1 MPEILSLL
9 AAGEVGAF
17 LGDMFS
23 SLWGYFLVVVGFS
36 LVIFVHE
43 LGHFVAAKLCDVRVD
58 KFAIGFGKSLFSYRK
73 GIGWRRGSTYDEY
86 RARLVGYVLR
96 ERKADSQVDAPSMEK
111 TEPTEEELGRAAD
124 ALKLG
129 ETEYCLNWLPLGGY
143 VRMLGQEDFA
153 IDKSGELVVKENPR
167 SFPHKSIGRRMTIV
181 AAGVA
186 MNLVFAAVVFMIV
199 FMAGFQTVPAEVG
212 WLLPGTPAEQAGLHM
227 GDRIL
232 AINGERIADYQDLKL
247 LVTLAN
253 PDVPLELTVERTD
266 PSTGRAEEKTFAL
279 QPEKLE
285 GQSTLMIGV
294 GQPMTNTVGYVLAD
308 PNQSVEAQLLPGD
321 EVLTVNGDKVANF
334 YDLAFRLRQAE
345 GAYCELQVRR
355 PGAEAGEQSKEMK
368 TARRARLAFYATGS
382 TARES
387 GHLLGFVPRRA
398 VLDVVPG
405 GRADQAGLRAND
417 VIVRWG
423 NQVSPTLAE
432 ILESVAA
439 SADRNIPVIVSRRRQ
454 DGLDDQI
461 SLNIR
466 PRRKGIFRTGQ
477 PVIGLSPQAFV
488 QENDNLVVA
497 DIVEKI
503 DADISTP
510 AAALK
515 GIMPRGSRITRV
527 DDQPVKD
534 WYELVDRFI
543 AMAGREAKLSWQFE
557 QQPEQ
562 SRTIYI
568 PKTLGTVFRFP
579 PDGRVT
585 RIDGNNSI
593 MVKAGESNRLFSVSN
608 WLGSRHLLKERI
620 GQTIQVEYRGLNDPQ
635 VHVAEI
641 QVEPEMLDTWVQRI
655 EYEVSDLQGMPVVE
669 TMRETNPFKA
679 IMIGVRKTYFFVRS
693 VYVFGERMLIKR
705 SVGFENVSGPVG
717 ILQMG
722 SAAARHD
729 FVVLLYFLALI
740 SANLAVINFLPLP
753 IVDGGL
759 FVFLIIEK
767 IKGAPVSLGVQMATQ
782 MIGLVLIAGIFLFVT
797 FNDIQRLFE

>member
-1 MPEILSLL
+1 MPEILSML
-9 AAGEVGAF
+9 AAGAVGAF

-86 RARLVGYVLR
+86 RARLVERVSR
-96 ERKADSQVDAPSMEK
+96 ERKADAQPDEALSAT
-111 TEPTEEELGRAAD
+111 TEPTDEELARAAD

-153 IDKSGELVVKENPR
+153 IDKAGELVVKENPR
-167 SFPHKSIGRRMTIV
+167 SFPHKSIGRRMIIV

-232 AINGERIADYQDLKL
+232 AINGEKIADYQDLKL

-253 PDVPLELTVERTD
+253 PDAPLDVTVERTD
-266 PSTGRAEEKTFAL
+266 PSTGRVEEKTFAL

-294 GQPMTNTVGYVLAD
+294 GQPMTNTVGQVLTD
-308 PNQSVEAQLLPGD
+308 PNQPMDTQLKPGD
-321 EVLTVNGDKVANF
+321 EVLAVNGDKVTNF
-334 YDLAFRLRQAE
+334 YDLAFRLRQAK
-345 GAYCELQVRR
+345 GTYCQLRVRR
-355 PGAEAGEQSKEMK
+355 PAAAPGEQAKDL
-368 TARRARLAFYATGS
+368 TANRRSRLVFYSTGS
-382 TARES
+382 MARES
-387 GHLLGFVPRRA
+387 GHLLGLVPRRQLLE
-398 VLDVVPG
+398 VEPG

-432 ILESVAA
+432 ILESVAVN
-439 SADRNIPVIVSRRRQ
+439 ADKDIPVVVLRRRD

-461 SLNIR
+461 SLNVR
-466 PRRKGIFRTGQ
+466 PRRKGIFRTGR
-477 PVIGLSPQAFV
+477 PVIGLSPQAIV

-503 DADISTP
+503 DTEISTP
-510 AAALK
+510 AAVLK

-543 AMAGREAKLSWQFE
+543 ALAGREVKLTWQFE

-568 PKTLGTVFRFP
+568 PRTLGTVFHFP

-585 RIDGNNSI
+585 RIDGKNNI
-593 MVKAGESNRLFSVSN
+593 MVKTGESSRLFSVSN
-608 WLGSRHLLKERI
+608 WLGARHMLKECLGR
-620 GQTIQVEYRGLNDPQ
+620 TIEVEYRGLNDPE
-635 VHVAEI
+635 VHVA
-641 QVEPEMLDTWVQRI
+641 QVEVVPEMLDTWVQRI
-655 EYEVSDLQGMPVVE
+655 DYEVSDLLGMPVVE

-722 SAAARHD
+722 SAAARND

-740 SANLAVINFLPLP
+740 SANLAVVNFLPLP

-797 FNDIQRLFE
+797 FNDIQRIFE